1 MQYKVDKYSEMLA
14 NANREVDKAKEVM
27 EIKTQVDQI
36 TAADGPC
43 VGIFMV
49 HIGFLVIDSNKEV

>member
-1 MQYKVDKYSEMLA
+1 
-14 NANREVDKAKEVM
+14 M

-49 HIGFLVIDSNKEV
+49 HIGFLVPHFNREVYEHLDIKLSPCDRLALTHTGEGV